1 MSVPLY
7 RPGPWE
13 CVGMTNTVRC
23 GDCGDSADSPLH
35 NNGGNVWPS
44 PPATLH
50 RLGDNKDL
58 TGLEREIVLL
68 FYNHPYVILMGALL
82 LLSQF
87 IRNKCIIYRL
97 NILHI

>member
-1 MSVPLY
+1 M
-7 RPGPWE
+7 G
-13 CVGMTNTVRC
+13 TVVTLLTVHCTIMVVMC
-23 GDCGDSADSPLH
+23 GRHHL
-35 NNGGNVWPS
+35 
-44 PPATLH
+44 PPY
-50 RLGDNKDL
+50 RLGDNEDL